1 MPGGLTGATG
11 AEGAYCTIPLEG
23 AAGASRGS
31 VLCKAQ
37 GVPIGLTVQFTNL
50 EELRNPLNFFGA
62 LLVFCLRYRPIP
74 GLAEGGTLK

>member
-1 MPGGLTGATG
+1 MPGGLAGATG

-23 AAGASRGS
+23 AAGASRDS

-37 GVPIGLTVQFTNL
+37 GVPIRLTVQFTNL
-50 EELRNPLNFFGA
+50 EELRNSVDFGA
-62 LLVFCLRYRPIP
+62 LLVFCLKYGPTP